1 MRFHKEKHILY
12 LLLLVCLGLMAGCS
26 TQKNTAKSRWW
37 HSFNARYN
45 TYYNGTLAY
54 IDGSEEKEKGH
65 KDNFTEIIPLYTVGN
80 TKSRELGKGNFDK
93 AIEKCQKAIKLHS
106 IKKRPQWTKRR
117 RKTEKDIEWLNRKEY
132 NPLLWKAWLLMGR
145 SQFHQGAFDEAAS
158 TFAYMS
164 RLYQT
169 QPAIYGRARAWLAK
183 CYIEQDWLYDAED
196 VIRNMRRDSIHW
208 SAQKEWDYTY
218 ADYYIHTGDYEQAI
232 PYLKNVIKHEMRK
245 QQKAREWFLL
255 GQLENA
261 LGHKQAA
268 YKAYKHVG
276 RLNPPYEVAFNA
288 KIAMTEVMSEGQW
301 KKMISQLK
309 RMARSDN
316 NKDYLDQV
324 YYAIGNIYLAQKDTL
339 KAIGAYETGNK
350 KATRSGIEKGVLL
363 LKLGDIYWEME
374 KFSDAQRCYGEAIG
388 LLDKERDDYEQ
399 LSERSKILD
408 ELAPYTDAVHLQ
420 DSLQALAKMDE
431 KERNEAIDRVI
442 EALKKKEKEEKNKQA
457 EANAQQVLQR
467 NGGMGNQNN
476 MQRNNPTQTAI
487 GTENGKWYFYNAMA
501 VQQGKQTFEKQWG
514 KRENVDNWQRINK
527 TVVAGAGEFG
537 EIPEM
542 TPEQL
547 DSIAREEAI
556 QDSLEQLKD
565 SAQNDPHK
573 REYYLAQIPFTEEQL
588 QASNLILEDGLYNS
602 GVIFKDKL
610 DNLPLSEKALR
621 RLTDNYPDFENMDA
635 VYYHLFLLYN
645 RMNMPAIADGYV
657 DKLKE
662 QFPES
667 QWTGILSDPYFKE
680 NAIFG
685 EQMEDS
691 LYSATYSAFKG
702 DRYGEVR
709 ANARVSAERFPLGA
723 NRDKFLFIDGL
734 GKLNDGDGD
743 GCLEDMK
750 AVVEKFPQ
758 SRLAEMAG
766 MIINGVKAGKQ
777 LRGGKFDL
785 GDVWSRRSVVLND
798 SDSVSAKK
806 LSPERNVDFLF
817 MVVYKPDSVNE
828 NLLLYELARYN
839 FTSYMVRNFDI
850 TIEQDELGLHHMQVS
865 GFRNFDEA
873 LQYARELHQQANI
886 VKRLGN
892 SRSIVIST
900 ENFPLLGKQFSYDDY
915 DEFYTKH
922 FAPLKVSTFDLLS
935 EPAEIGY
942 EKEQDVPTPTTEE
955 EVDRALDQM
964 NEGTFI
970 GNGEDNGG
978 NAGNNRENEIVIE
991 EEPAK
996 QGNNN
1001 IVDEGTTIME
1011 EPVKTDNNRVNE
1023 EDNNLIIE
1031 EPVKQ
1036 QTQIEEDD
1044 NTIIINDE
1052 PLNNQNVEDDSNI
1065 IIIDDNSNKQKQQ
1078 EDDDI
1083 IIIDDTDNNKQ
1094 QQTDDIIILDDDEP
1108 ESKTKNNK
1116 QQKQDIKED
1125 GVDLEDEY
1133 YELGGF

>member
-1 MRFHKEKHILY
+1 M
-12 LLLLVCLGLMAGCS
+12 
-26 TQKNTAKSRWW
+26 
-37 HSFNARYN
+37 
-45 TYYNGTLAY
+45 
-54 IDGSEEKEKGH
+54 
-65 KDNFTEIIPLYTVGN
+65 
-80 TKSRELGKGNFDK
+80 
-93 AIEKCQKAIKLHS
+93 
-106 IKKRPQWTKRR
+106 
-117 RKTEKDIEWLNRKEY
+117 
-132 NPLLWKAWLLMGR
+132 
-145 SQFHQGAFDEAAS
+145 
-158 TFAYMS
+158 
-164 RLYQT
+164 
-169 QPAIYGRARAWLAK
+169 
-183 CYIEQDWLYDAED
+183 
-196 VIRNMRRDSIHW
+196 
-208 SAQKEWDYTY
+208 
-218 ADYYIHTGDYEQAI
+218 
-232 PYLKNVIKHEMRK
+232 
-245 QQKAREWFLL
+245 
-255 GQLENA
+255 
-261 LGHKQAA
+261 
-268 YKAYKHVG
+268 
-276 RLNPPYEVAFNA
+276 
-288 KIAMTEVMSEGQW
+288 
-301 KKMISQLK
+301 
-309 RMARSDN
+309 
-316 NKDYLDQV
+316 NK
-324 YYAIGNIYLAQKDTL
+324 
-339 KAIGAYETGNK
+339 
-350 KATRSGIEKGVLL
+350 
-363 LKLGDIYWEME
+363 
-374 KFSDAQRCYGEAIG
+374 
-388 LLDKERDDYEQ
+388 
-399 LSERSKILD
+399 
-408 ELAPYTDAVHLQ
+408 
-420 DSLQALAKMDE
+420 
-431 KERNEAIDRVI
+431 
-442 EALKKKEKEEKNKQA
+442 
-457 EANAQQVLQR
+457 
-467 NGGMGNQNN
+467 
-476 MQRNNPTQTAI
+476 
-487 GTENGKWYFYNAMA
+487 
-501 VQQGKQTFEKQWG
+501 
-514 KRENVDNWQRINK
+514 
-527 TVVAGAGEFG
+527 
-537 EIPEM
+537 
-542 TPEQL
+542 
-547 DSIAREEAI
+547 
-556 QDSLEQLKD
+556 
-565 SAQNDPHK
+565 
-573 REYYLAQIPFTEEQL
+573 
-588 QASNLILEDGLYNS
+588 
-602 GVIFKDKL
+602 
-610 DNLPLSEKALR
+610 
-621 RLTDNYPDFENMDA
+621 
-635 VYYHLFLLYN
+635 
-645 RMNMPAIADGYV
+645 PAIADGYV

-709 ANARVSAERFPLGA
+709 ANARISAERFPLGA

-991 EEPAK
+991 EEPTK
-996 QGNNN
+996 QGNNI

-1011 EPVKTDNNRVNE
+1011 EPVKTNNNRVNE

-1083 IIIDDTDNNKQ
+1083 IIDDTDNNKQ
-1094 QQTDDIIILDDDEP
+1094 QQTEDIIILDDDEP